1 MKAIHTC
8 NVHMHVQGC
17 TRVIHVNGRTNLL
30 GFLHS
35 CMSVPFLYVSN
46 SIVQYSIVYT
56 CLYMYLISVY
66 YLYCIY
72 RQTYMHIMSIV
83 QMHICNYMNI
93 CIVYVLMHMPTIRSL
108 D

>member
-1 MKAIHTC
+1 MKAVHTC

-30 GFLHS
+30 GFIHS
-35 CMSVPFLYVSN
+35 CMSVLFLYISN
-46 SIVQYSIVYT
+46 SIVYT
-56 CLYMYLISVY
+56 CLYMYLISAY

-83 QMHICNYMNI
+83 QM
-93 CIVYVLMHMPTIRSL
+93 
-108 D
+108 